1 MAAPCYKITDHEGN
15 KLTLEE
21 FEKKFKEDKKYRAS
35 FNKAASEALGL
46 REDIKDFKNQAT
58 DILKVAVEAVKQT
71 EVSFKEK
78 RAKVIDAVEGAR
90 KKFKEGLKDKK
101 ITSSQYKTVVNKIT
115 NVIKASEA
123 KLESSVEDFYNYID
137 KIGNIADT
145 KAEFNALVKSRDVA
159 KKILSKAKSF
169 TEPRDVGV
177 VKDFLSIDP
186 KKVSTNVFDEYSD
199 IMHTISNP
207 EALTKADKQ
216 SLIQRTENLLNSYK
230 NTVIDSY
237 EKISSHISDNPD
249 MEGKTL
255 EEVIDDMEKNDVITS
270 EEKDFILDNKDIF
283 DVNSGK
289 KEGGKNKKE
298 PYTEEERD
306 DIHREA
312 MQSVTEYEN
321 TLKAG
326 GRVSHINSEDR
337 SVVDSVLDKMKS
349 SGKAWM
355 DSLSDNE
362 LNKVNHIL
370 KMMNN
375 GFITGE
381 LNSFV
386 DREIDIFNKTNK
398 INQELP
404 NIRSAIKKLKDI
416 AVSARMKSLGINI
429 ANLASGKISGLE
441 NKAAFEQGQRFLKHS
456 VDQVFGTANGV
467 LNKTFFGEQA
477 INLGKHEKYVFNK
490 EKEFINPI
498 RNSIKSLFK
507 GDINAEVRFN
517 TKLSMYLLQRR
528 FNSNPDQPLVS
539 VDKFVETINKRT
551 GQNYYNKS
559 DLKIINEEL
568 DNFNKIGLEN
578 HEDYLNTFSDKERDI
593 VNKIDAFYNSDIRD
607 KAVSTA
613 KFQGGKVLAV
623 SENYA
628 PVDLIY
634 DGVSTISLEDQMK
647 DGNEGFFNP
656 SMKSGNIEDLKG
668 SSGEGTN
675 RIANLT
681 DPIGAME
688 KYLEGISMHYHN
700 EELIVRTNKV
710 LNKLIQNKEG
720 KYSDSD
726 VEFGKLMKD
735 MVSKSVQSMVSKSAG
750 INLMPPVLNKLKGNV
765 VYSKISGGVKGPME
779 FVSNVVN
786 SLRHLKE
793 NEAGLTV
800 LKQIRDKKL
809 DIDKISYNLGFS
821 QGERVGNIFPKISAE
836 SSNIDMP
843 SINKSR
849 GNTKSVIGIKNT
861 LSKLYS
867 KSGISKV
874 REAVG
879 HTSDLTFV
887 PADKA
892 VATNI
897 AFGIFDVKFKEK
909 TGEYPDYKKIQDG
922 EIEYMD
928 KHRDNI
934 NSIMI
939 DVNSSVAELIGTK
952 NDFEVK
958 SNNQVDLKD
967 PAHRKLFVE
976 FNSFLS
982 GHQNAQSTAVYVAT
996 KKAQTGEGSWTGAGK
1011 TLLSKVASQYAYTAG
1026 MQFATKAL
1034 FASVVAPILGV
1045 TVFDDE
1051 EEKEGQLIRNIGS
1064 SGFQLMTGGSGNLG
1078 KSAFG
1083 YMESYAEDKYG
1094 QGITREGA
1102 MTKGNASNYSSY
1114 DPKASAWDNILNATT
1129 SVRGSYGVVESDQK
1143 RLRED
1148 LANNNTLG
1156 VVLDV
1161 APFVGKVPFIKD
1173 INSMRSQLKYR
1184 GIPSLENQKEIYH
1197 SGTAKEIS
1205 DLNGKM
1211 YRYTKVKVYNEYLK
1225 QFSKY
1230 GDKPTPAE
1238 EAKIMK
1244 AMEKSFP
1251 SIKQEIKKRI
1261 LVSDDEFDKLI
1272 TTAVRSALTR
1282 RAVREEIF
1290 SDETKKYLQMKKDDA
1305 KDDLL
1310 IRLRDAKNKGDE
1322 KEWNRLK
1329 DVAIQLNSAGVI
1341 DDSAISDYLIL
1352 MGKGNVKL

>member
-1 MAAPCYKITDHEGN
+1 MAVPCYTITDHEGN
-15 KLTLEE
+15 KLTLQE
-21 FEKKFKEDKKYRAS
+21 FQEKFKGDKKYRDS
-35 FNKAASEALGL
+35 FNKAASEAPGL
-46 REDIKDFKNQAT
+46 KENVKDLKEQAQ
-58 DILKVAVEAVKQT
+58 DILKAAVEAVKLT

-78 RAKVIDAVEGAR
+78 RAKVIDAVENAR
-90 KKFKEGLKDKK
+90 QKFKEGLKNKN
-101 ITSSQYKTVVNKIT
+101 ITSAQYKTVVNKIT
-115 NVIKASEA
+115 NITKASEG
-123 KLESSVEDFYNYID
+123 KLESAVTDFSNYIE

-145 KAEFNALVKSRDVA
+145 KAEFNALTKARDTA
-159 KKILSKAKSF
+159 KKILSKAKTF
-169 TEPRDVGV
+169 TETREVGV
-177 VKDFLSIDP
+177 IKDFLNIDP
-186 KKVSTNVFDEYSD
+186 KKVSTNIFDEYSN
-199 IMHTISNP
+199 IMNTISNP
-207 EALTKADKQ
+207 ESLTKADKQ

-237 EKISSHISDNPD
+237 EKISEHINQNPE
-249 MEGKTL
+249 MEEKTL
-255 EEVIDDMEKNDVITS
+255 EEVLGDMEKNNIITS
-270 EEKDFILDNKDIF
+270 EEKDFILENKDIF
-283 DVNSGK
+283 DINPANQDGVKS
-289 KEGGKNKKE
+289 KKE
-298 PYTEEERD
+298 PYTQEERD
-306 DIHREA
+306 TIHEEA

-337 SVVDSVLDKMKS
+337 SVVDSVIDKMKT

-355 DSLSDNE
+355 DSLSDRE

-381 LNSFV
+381 LNSV
-386 DREIDIFNKTNK
+386 IDREIDVFNKVNK

-404 NIRSAIKKLKDI
+404 KIRSAIKKLKDI
-416 AVSARMKSLGINI
+416 AISARTKSLISNI
-429 ANLASGKISGLE
+429 FGKASNYQ
-441 NKAAFEQGQRFLKHS
+441 NKAAFEQGQRFLKHA
-456 VDQVFGTANGV
+456 VDQVYGTADGV
-467 LNKTFFGEQA
+467 LNKTLFGEQA
-477 INLGKHEKYVFNK
+477 INSGKDQKYVFNK
-490 EKEFINPI
+490 QKEFINPI

-528 FNSNPDQPLVS
+528 FNSNPDQPLAS
-539 VDKFVETINKRT
+539 IDKFVDTINKRT
-551 GQNYYNKS
+551 GQEHYSES

-568 DNFNKIGLEN
+568 SKFKDLGLEN
-578 HEDYLNTFSDKERDI
+578 HEAYLDTFSEKERDI
-593 VNKIDAFYNSDIRD
+593 IKKIDDFYNSDIKD

-623 SENYA
+623 SENYS

-634 DGVSTISLEDQMK
+634 DGVSTISLEEQMK
-647 DGNEGFFNP
+647 DGNQGFFNP
-656 SMKSGNIEDLKG
+656 SMKSGNIEDIKG
-668 SSGEGTN
+668 STGEGTN
-675 RIANLT
+675 KIVNLT

-688 KYLEGISMHYHN
+688 KYLESVSMHYHN
-700 EELIVRTNKV
+700 EELIIRTNKV
-710 LNKLIQNKEG
+710 LNKIIDNKEQ
-720 KYSDSD
+720 KYSKED
-726 VEFGKLMKD
+726 VEFGKVMKD
-735 MVSKSVQSMVSKSAG
+735 MVSRAVQSMVSQSTG
-750 INLMPPVLNKLKGNV
+750 INMLPPALNKLKGNV

-779 FVSNVVN
+779 FLSNVVN
-786 SLRHLKE
+786 SLSHLKA
-793 NEAGLTV
+793 NQAGLNV
-800 LKQIRDKKL
+800 LKQIRDNKL
-809 DIDKISYNLGFS
+809 DVDKISYSLGFS
-821 QGERVGNIFPKISAE
+821 QGDRIGNIFPKISAE

-843 SINKSR
+843 SINKSK
-849 GNTKSVIGIKNT
+849 GNTKSVSAIKNAI
-861 LSKLYS
+861 SKLYN
-867 KSGISKV
+867 KSGVSKV
-874 REAVG
+874 RDVVG
-879 HTSDLTFV
+879 HISDLTFI
-887 PADKA
+887 PADRA
-892 VATNI
+892 VATNM

-922 EIEYMD
+922 DVEYMD
-928 KHRDNI
+928 KHKENI

-952 NDFEVK
+952 NAFEVK

-967 PAHRKLFVE
+967 PAHRKLYVE

-982 GHQNAQSTAVYVAT
+982 GHQNAQTSASYVAA
-996 KKAQTGEGSWTGAGK
+996 KKVQTGEGTLKGAAK
-1011 TLLSKVASQYAYTAG
+1011 TIGTKIAAQYAYTSG
-1026 MQFATKAL
+1026 MQLATKAL
-1034 FASVVAPILGV
+1034 FASVIAPILGV
-1045 TVFDDE
+1045 TVFDDD
-1051 EEKEGQLIRNIGS
+1051 EEKEGQLIRNIGNS
-1064 SGFQLMTGGSGNLG
+1064 SFQLLVGGSGNIG
-1078 KSAFG
+1078 KTGWGFIEA
-1083 YMESYAEDKYG
+1083 YAEDKYG
-1094 QGITREGA
+1094 QGITREGI
-1102 MTKGNASNYSSY
+1102 MTKGNSSNYSSY
-1114 DPKASAWDNILNATT
+1114 DPKASAWDNILNATS

-1148 LANNNTLG
+1148 IANENILG
-1156 VVLDV
+1156 VALDV

-1184 GIPSLENQKEIYH
+1184 GIPSLEDQKEIYK

-1230 GDKPTPAE
+1230 GDNPTPAE

-1244 AMEKSFP
+1244 AMQQSFP

-1272 TTAVRSALTR
+1272 TTAVKSALTR

-1310 IRLRDAKNKGDE
+1310 IRLRNAKNKGDE

-1341 DDSAISDYLIL
+1341 DDSAVSDYLIL
-1352 MGKGNVKL
+1352 IGKGNAKL